1 MATLNDGI
9 KQLWKL
15 SVRIWEIGKSNSL
28 KRLLSDVNEESRM
41 DLGDNREATEWKC
54 VKLMA
59 GEDGSLRILK

>member
-1 MATLNDGI
+1 M
-9 KQLWKL
+9 
-15 SVRIWEIGKSNSL
+15 RIWEIGKSNSL